1 MNTCFKLRQE
11 KWNQTNSSIINTQSL
26 EQLTQPL
33 QKQTLSV
40 NHCIP
45 SSTGSRYCREKKKFY
60 IYLLLITLGK
70 KVRDSVKQNV
80 RTQICFST
88 TNTQW
93 NLRPNVFLALHYQP
107 SYTKT
112 EGFLLPVTLET
123 QIQNCQETRLKL
135 KIHKAS
141 TSVLPHRLPTSLAQ
155 LTYLQDAPSHLTH
168 SPSLPAFP

>member
-33 QKQTLSV
+33 QITDSFSKSLYSIKYRQQVLQ
-40 NHCIP
+40 
-45 SSTGSRYCREKKKFY
+45 GKKKFY

-123 QIQNCQETRLKL
+123 RIQNCQDTRLKL

-141 TSVLPHRLPTSLAQ
+141 S
-155 LTYLQDAPSHLTH
+155 
-168 SPSLPAFP
+168 

>member
-33 QKQTLSV
+33 QITDSFSKSLYSIKYRQQVLQ
-40 NHCIP
+40 
-45 SSTGSRYCREKKKFY
+45 GKKKFY

-123 QIQNCQETRLKL
+123 RIQNCQETRLKL

-141 TSVLPHRLPTSLAQ
+141 S
-155 LTYLQDAPSHLTH
+155 
-168 SPSLPAFP
+168 

>member
-1 MNTCFKLRQE
+1 MESNKQQHNKHTKSGVVNLAFTKTDSFSKSLYSIKYRQ
-11 KWNQTNSSIINTQSL
+11 QV
-26 EQLTQPL
+26 L
-33 QKQTLSV
+33 Q
-40 NHCIP
+40 
-45 SSTGSRYCREKKKFY
+45 GKKKFY

-93 NLRPNVFLALHYQP
+93 NLRPNVFLALHYQA

-141 TSVLPHRLPTSLAQ
+141 SSVLPHRLPTSLAQ

>member
-33 QKQTLSV
+33 QITDSFSKSLYSITYRQQVLQ
-40 NHCIP
+40 
-45 SSTGSRYCREKKKFY
+45 GKKKFY

-123 QIQNCQETRLKL
+123 RIQNCQETRLKL

-141 TSVLPHRLPTSLAQ
+141 S
-155 LTYLQDAPSHLTH
+155 
-168 SPSLPAFP
+168 

>member
-33 QKQTLSV
+33 QITDSFSKSLYSIKYRQQVLQ
-40 NHCIP
+40 
-45 SSTGSRYCREKKKFY
+45 GKKKFY

-107 SYTKT
+107 SYTRT

-123 QIQNCQETRLKL
+123 RIQNCQETRLKL

-141 TSVLPHRLPTSLAQ
+141 S
-155 LTYLQDAPSHLTH
+155 
-168 SPSLPAFP
+168 